1 LAREGSALEARNA
14 LPSGAH
20 GVGCDYALRRMSER
34 SRKRRVWPRLG
45 WFGAMA
51 VAGGGCDLQTK
62 AWAERTL
69 ADLPGQSMA
78 VVDPWLELSLAYN
91 KGTAFSFIP
100 DLGDARW
107 FFGVIALAVVV
118 FLVVGVVRSYQD
130 RLEVLALGVIAG
142 GAIGNGVDRL
152 LRLTPHGDT
161 GVVDFIKVNYPWG
174 GSWPTFNV
182 ADVLIAVGVAALL
195 LAALRRRRDGEDTE
209 TAPPPTPSPA

>member
-1 LAREGSALEARNA
+1 
-14 LPSGAH
+14 
-20 GVGCDYALRRMSER
+20 
-34 SRKRRVWPRLG
+34 
-45 WFGAMA
+45 MA

-69 ADLPGQSMA
+69 VDLPGQSLA

-91 KGTAFSFIP
+91 KGTAFSFVP

-107 FFGVIALAVVV
+107 IFGVIALAVVV
-118 FLVVGVVRSYQD
+118 VLVVGVVRSYKN
-130 RLEVLALGVIAG
+130 RLEVLALGTIAG

-152 LRLTPHGDT
+152 LRLTPHGET
-161 GVVDFIKVNYPWG
+161 GVVDFIKINYPWG

-195 LAALRRRRDGEDTE
+195 LASFRRRADEPHADSAESAESAGSA
-209 TAPPPTPSPA
+209 APAPA